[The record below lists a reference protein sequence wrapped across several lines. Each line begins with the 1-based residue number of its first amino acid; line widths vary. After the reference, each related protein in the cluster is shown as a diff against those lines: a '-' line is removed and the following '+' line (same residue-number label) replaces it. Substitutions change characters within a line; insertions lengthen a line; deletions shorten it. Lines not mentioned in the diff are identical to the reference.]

1 VTDAPDAP
9 DAPDELRAAMGAAA
23 RELVEGVERLI
34 PAWAV
39 RGVERILVAWDRLD
53 PDELRIARER
63 AVSAGAEAARRVA
76 DDLRA
81 LFEHDV
87 VEQAATPLQ
96 VVRSAIRE
104 PTAVL
109 VSLGIPPVDRDPF
122 DERAHPEDRY
132 DLVPRS
138 LADLGDPDLG
148 AQLLV
153 WGMAKAKLLRRGSE
167 QPG

>member
-1 VTDAPDAP
+1 VTDAPDGP
-9 DAPDELRAAMGAAA
+9 EELRAAMRSAA
-23 RELVEGVERLI
+23 RELVDGAERLI

-39 RGVERILVAWDRLD
+39 AGVERILVAWDRLD
-53 PDELRIARER
+53 ADELRSARER
-63 AVSAGAEAARRVA
+63 AVTAGADAARRVA
-76 DDLRA
+76 EELRA
-81 LFEHDV
+81 LFDRDV

-96 VVRSAIRE
+96 IVRSAIRE

-109 VSLGIPPVDRDPF
+109 VSLGIPAVARDPF

-148 AQLLV
+148 AALLV

-167 QPG
+167 PPG

>member
-1 VTDAPDAP
+1 MTDVP
-9 DAPDELRAAMGAAA
+9 DAPDELRAAMQSAA
-23 RELVEGVERLI
+23 RELVDGAERLI
-34 PAWAV
+34 PGWAV
-39 RGVERILVAWDRLD
+39 TGVERILVAWGRLN
-53 PDELRIARER
+53 PDELRVARER
-63 AVSAGAEAARRVA
+63 AVTAGADAARRVA
-76 DDLRA
+76 EELRA
-81 LFEHDV
+81 LFDRDV
-87 VEQAATPLQ
+87 TEQAATPLQ

-109 VSLGIPPVDRDPF
+109 VSLGIPPVARDPF

-138 LADLGDPDLG
+138 LADLGDADLG

>member
-1 VTDAPDAP
+1 MTADPEG
-9 DAPDELRAAMGAAA
+9 PDELRAAMRAAA
-23 RELVEGVERLI
+23 RELVRGAERLI

-39 RGVERILVAWDRLD
+39 GRVEHILVAWDRLD
-53 PDELRIARER
+53 AGEVRLARER
-63 AVSAGAEAARRVA
+63 AVTAGAEAARRVA
-76 DDLRA
+76 DELRA
-81 LFEHDV
+81 LFDHDV

-96 VVRSAIRE
+96 IVRSAIRE

-109 VSLGIPPVDRDPF
+109 VSFGIPPVARDPF
-122 DERAHPEDRY
+122 DERAHPDDHY